1 MPILPGSRLARP
13 RWQGI
18 SVLVLSLSACSVFDG
33 GEERTFKD
41 EGKVCL
47 FPEGAQGQN
56 PFMRPTDSA
65 TYPADR
71 ALLVTVMAPI
81 CLSSSCSKDPKAQCT
96 ATLKGNVIEV
106 TSTASVREEGNSC
119 TADCGALQARCSTPP
134 LPAGTYQVSHG
145 AERLTLMVPST
156 IVPPCAGEAP

>member
-1 MPILPGSRLARP
+1 MPILHGKRLARP

-18 SVLVLSLSACSVFDG
+18 AVLVLSGCSVFDG

-41 EGKVCL
+41 QGKVCL
-47 FPEGAQGQN
+47 FPEGTEAQN
-56 PFMRPTDSA
+56 PFLRPSASA

-71 ALLVTVMAPI
+71 ALVVSVMAPT
-81 CLSSSCSKDPKAQCT
+81 CLSSSCSKDPRAQCT

-106 TSTASVREEGNSC
+106 TSTASVREEGRTC
-119 TADCGALQARCSTPP
+119 TADCGALEARCSTPP

-156 IVPPCAGEAP
+156 TVPPCAGEAP